1 MVALDLHLHNSSPQH
16 RLSLIGAF
24 GNYSGGEL
32 FHEDDNGDAYYK
44 LKE

>member
-24 GNYSGGEL
+24 GSYSGGEL